1 MPVPWSKPL
10 ASAFYA
16 RPADL
21 VAPALLGCLLV
32 RRWRGVE
39 LVSRIVETE
48 AYLPGADAASHAN
61 RGRTPRN
68 APMFGVAGRAYVY
81 FIYGMYDMF
90 NVVCDAAGVPAAVL
104 VRACE
109 PVQGIDRMM
118 RWRGVRR
125 VHDIANGP
133 GKLCRAMRITRSLN
147 RHDLRQAPLWIAPG
161 ELPAHE
167 VVERSG
173 RIGVAYAGADA
184 RLPLRFFI
192 RDHRHVSRGQP
203 LG

>member
-1 MPVPWSKPL
+1 MPIRWSIPL
-10 ASAFYA
+10 ELPFYE
-16 RPADL
+16 RPADV

-68 APMFGVAGRAYVY
+68 APMFGPAGRAYVY

-90 NVVCDAAGVPAAVL
+90 NVVCDADGVPAAVL

-109 PVQGIDRMM
+109 PVQGADRMM
-118 RWRGVRR
+118 HWRGVRQD
-125 VHDIANGP
+125 HDIANGP

-147 RHDLRQAPLWIAPG
+147 RHDLRRAPLWIAPG
-161 ELPAHE
+161 ELQPREA
-167 VVERSG
+167 VERSG
-173 RIGVAYAGADA
+173 RIGVAYAGEDA
-184 RLPLRFFI
+184 HLPLRFFI
-192 RDHRHVSRGQP
+192 RGHRHVSRGQP